1 MKFSHQQF
9 QIHRQESYSNSGDVS
24 FPDLNINNISRNNT
38 QLPSSKVK
46 LNCFLTDSFN
56 EVNFEVDKKITL
68 GTLKKKIIEVA
79 NLNSKKKFNLL
90 YNDKDFTN
98 FNKLRLAD
106 IIDPETSRMSHTEP
120 SGFNTIKLKIV
131 PTDLDESILSTDS
144 KFKQMLEC
152 NLHPRENAHFFCL
165 SCNLSFC
172 ALCIDKHLTHD
183 FLDKYDFSKSKQ
195 EIVKSILRNMLA
207 MIKEKKKKESFNIIS
222 EKILNSENSD
232 FLENVNT
239 KEKNVVEII
248 KLIWANYE
256 QYSTDY
262 KNIINNLIEKKVN
275 DFNQN
280 LLKFKMI
287 CINNLSEAQKST
299 DESDIITLDN
309 DYFQAFHQT
318 LKELNIGRDALMN
331 YLEVRNNECDFIIN
345 EGIKF
350 DEEILSDLK
359 NILNKIQNK
368 NLYFKELYSKNEEN
382 NNLEN
387 EKNIEE
393 KEIQENNANNMNNIN
408 NIEEKNKDNNQN
420 IIDYEN
426 NNNNNNIEDN
436 IDDNINIDEIKKN
449 NGFFENKNDINNL
462 DNIENTNEIHFINN
476 RKGLAE
482 NNNII
487 LNDNNNNGIYNS
499 LEVSLLSNQDE
510 VNQHQYID
518 ATFDANAN
526 EHEILMNE
534 NQNKLN
540 NNNNDNNFVLD
551 EANALINKDTNN
563 NNLDMK
569 MVKSAS
575 SCGFNENIE
584 EYGEGGNSLIRK
596 INNLNRNEFNTVN
609 TKPDE
614 PKNNLNNLN
623 NNANIPGKLFL
634 SKNNSTDKIYINNP
648 RNKFQNKYIMKR
660 KILKE
665 IYVYNIKE
673 HRLESIKDFK
683 KDQNI
688 FKRFYQFSIYLNAKN
703 NLYITGGKTKEDQ
716 ISNSFYCY
724 NYELNTL
731 TVLPNMINSRCSH
744 SMIYINNHI
753 INDELFII
761 GGHGINTGE
770 RYSFKTQKWKLLPCL
785 HSKERQVP
793 TLICFGDY
801 LYTIFGFVN
810 GKKNS
815 YILGE
820 KINLN
825 ELDQWETINV
835 KCDDIEEEKLNKFN
849 VGLIK
854 LNNNTFL
861 LVGGEISTGGETDDV
876 YKLEFNKDDEIV
888 ISDTNLKLPCPASFI
903 DKNFIALEQNKFAQ
917 FDMKKSNFI
926 FYDAL
931 TNKFGMKPMMKKK

>member
-1 MKFSHQQF
+1 MQFSHHQF
-9 QIHRQESYSNSGDVS
+9 EIHRQPSYSNSDQAS

-68 GTLKKKIIEVA
+68 GTLKKKIVEVA
-79 NLNSKKKFNLL
+79 NLNSQKKFNIL

-106 IIDPETSRMSHTEP
+106 IIDPDSARMSHTEP
-120 SGFNTIKLKIV
+120 TGFNTIKLKIV

-152 NLHPRENAHFFCL
+152 NLHPRENAHFYCL
-165 SCNLSFC
+165 NCNLSFC

-195 EIVKSILRNMLA
+195 EIVKTILRNMLA
-207 MIKEKKKKESFNIIS
+207 MIKEKKKKESFNVIS
-222 EKILNSENSD
+222 EKILNNEKN
-232 FLENVNT
+232 LEFYDDLNL
-239 KEKNVVEII
+239 KEKNVIENI

-256 QYSTDY
+256 QFSNEY

-309 DYFQAFHQT
+309 DYFQSFHQT

-331 YLEVRNNECDFIIN
+331 YLEVRNSECDYIIN
-345 EGIKF
+345 EFIKF
-350 DEEILSDLK
+350 DEEIMTDLK
-359 NILNKIQNK
+359 NVLNKIQNK
-368 NLYFKELYSKNEEN
+368 NLFFKELFLKNEEN
-382 NNLEN
+382 SDN
-387 EKNIEE
+387 EINKQDKNVEEE
-393 KEIQENNANNMNNIN
+393 KDNIN
-408 NIEEKNKDNNQN
+408 NIEF
-420 IIDYEN
+420 N
-426 NNNNNNIEDN
+426 NNKNEENENDLNDLN
-436 IDDNINIDEIKKN
+436 DNINIEEIKKN

-462 DNIENTNEIHFINN
+462 NNIDNTNKINYIHNNDLINN
-476 RKGLAE
+476 TK
-482 NNNII
+482 NI
-487 LNDNNNNGIYNS
+487 LSDNDNNGIYNS

-510 VNQHQYID
+510 VNVHQYID

-526 EHEILMNE
+526 EHEILLNE
-534 NQNKLN
+534 SPEKLSNDSSNNNNYILDEPNTLINKDNNYQNNLN
-540 NNNNDNNFVLD
+540 NNNQ
-551 EANALINKDTNN
+551 
-563 NNLDMK
+563 DMK
-569 MVKSAS
+569 MVKSQS

-596 INNLNRNEFNTVN
+596 INNLNKKEFNTIQVKN
-609 TKPDE
+609 NE
-614 PKNNLNNLN
+614 PKNNNNINNINNINITGKIFLN
-623 NNANIPGKLFL
+623 
-634 SKNNSTDKIYINNP
+634 KNNSTDKIYLNP
-648 RNKFQNKYIMKR
+648 KIHNKYIMKR
-660 KILKE
+660 KLLKE
-665 IYVYNIKE
+665 IYIYNIKE
-673 HRLESIKDFK
+673 KRLESIKDFK
-683 KDQNI
+683 KDQNL
-688 FKRFYQFSIYLNAKN
+688 FKRFFQFSIYLNAKN
-703 NLYITGGKTKEDQ
+703 NLYISGGKTKEEQ

-724 NYELNTL
+724 NYEQNTL
-731 TVLPNMINSRCSH
+731 TVLPEMINPRCSH
-744 SMIYINNHI
+744 SMIYINNLI

-770 RYSFKTQKWKLLPCL
+770 RYSFRTQKWKLLPCL
-785 HSKERQVP
+785 HTKERQVP
-793 TLICFGDY
+793 TLICYGDY

-820 KINLN
+820 KINLSKL
-825 ELDQWETINV
+825 EKWEMINV
-835 KCDDIEEEKLNKFN
+835 KYNGIDEEKLNKFN
-849 VGLIK
+849 VGVIK
-854 LNNNTFL
+854 LSNDSFL
-861 LVGGEISTGGETDDV
+861 IVGGEINTGGETDDV
-876 YKLEFNKDDEIV
+876 FKLDFKGNDEIV
-888 ISDTNLKLPCPASFI
+888 ISETNLKLPCPASFI
-903 DKNFIALEQNKFAQ
+903 DKNFIPLDQKKFAQ

-926 FYDAL
+926 FYDML

>member
-1 MKFSHQQF
+1 MQFSHQQF
-9 QIHRQESYSNSGDVS
+9 QIHRQESYSNSGEAS
-24 FPDLNINNISRNNT
+24 FPDINLNNISRNIT

-79 NLNSKKKFNLL
+79 NLNSQKKFCLL

-106 IIDPETSRMSHTEP
+106 IITPDTTRMSHTEP

-152 NLHPRENAHFFCL
+152 NIHPRENAHFFCL
-165 SCNLSFC
+165 NCNLSFC
-172 ALCIDKHLTHD
+172 ALCIDKHVSHD

-195 EIVKSILRNMLA
+195 EIVKTILRNMLG
-207 MIKEKKKKESFNIIS
+207 MIKEKKKKESFNVIS
-222 EKILNSENSD
+222 EKILNSEKN
-232 FLENVNT
+232 LEFFDEFNL
-239 KEKNVVEII
+239 KEKNVIENI

-256 QYSTDY
+256 QYTNEY

-309 DYFQAFHQT
+309 DYFQSFHQT

-331 YLEVRNNECDFIIN
+331 YLEVRNSECDYILN
-345 EGIKF
+345 EYNKF
-350 DEEILSDLK
+350 NEEIMADMK

-368 NLYFKELYSKNEEN
+368 NLFFKELYLKNEEN
-382 NNLEN
+382 ANSEDAQK

-393 KEIQENNANNMNNIN
+393 KDNNEKNENNM
-408 NIEEKNKDNNQN
+408 D
-420 IIDYEN
+420 D
-426 NNNNNNIEDN
+426 
-436 IDDNINIDEIKKN
+436 IDDNINIDEIQKN
-449 NGFFENKNDINNL
+449 KGYFENKDDINNL
-462 DNIENTNEIHFINN
+462 NNIDKTNKINYINNQDIPKNNNEI
-476 RKGLAE
+476 L
-482 NNNII
+482 
-487 LNDNNNNGIYNS
+487 LDDNNNAIYNS

-510 VNQHQYID
+510 VNVQQYIN

-526 EHEILMNE
+526 EHEILVNE
-534 NQNKLN
+534 SPEKSNQEN
-540 NNNNDNNFVLD
+540 NNNKLLLD
-551 EANALINKDTNN
+551 EKNTLINKDNN
-563 NNLDMK
+563 NENNNINDTDIKL
-569 MVKSAS
+569 VKSAS

-596 INNLNRNEFNTVN
+596 MNKINKKEFNTIQVRN
-609 TKPDE
+609 E
-614 PKNNLNNLN
+614 PKDNIN
-623 NNANIPGKLFL
+623 NNNNNINITGKIFL
-634 SKNNSTDKIYINNP
+634 NKNNSTDKIYLNS
-648 RNKFQNKYIMKR
+648 KTHNKYIMKR
-660 KILKE
+660 KLLKE
-665 IYVYNIKE
+665 IYIYNIKE
-673 HRLESIKDFK
+673 RRLESIKDFR
-683 KDQNI
+683 KDSNL
-688 FKRFYQFSIYLNAKN
+688 FKRFFQFSIYLNAKN
-703 NLYITGGKTKEDQ
+703 NLYISGGKTKDEQ

-724 NYELNTL
+724 NYEQNML
-731 TVLPNMINSRCSH
+731 TVLPEMLNARCSH

-770 RYSFKTQKWKLLPCL
+770 RYSFRTQKWKLLPSL
-785 HSKERQVP
+785 HTKERQVP
-793 TLICFGDY
+793 TLLCVDDY

-810 GKKNS
+810 GKKNF
-815 YILGE
+815 YVLGE

-825 ELDQWETINV
+825 NLEKWEMINV
-835 KCDDIEEEKLNKFN
+835 KCNGIDEARLNKFN

-854 LNNNTFL
+854 LSNNSFL
-861 LVGGEISTGGETDDV
+861 LVGGEINTGGETDDV
-876 YKLEFNKDDEIV
+876 FKLDFKGEDEIV

-903 DKNFIALEQNKFAQ
+903 DKNFIALDQMKFAQ

-926 FYDAL
+926 FYDTL

>member
-1 MKFSHQQF
+1 MQFSHQQF
-9 QIHRQESYSNSGDVS
+9 QIHRQESYSNSGEAS
-24 FPDLNINNISRNNT
+24 FPDINLNNISRNIT

-79 NLNSKKKFNLL
+79 NLNSQKKFCLL

-106 IIDPETSRMSHTEP
+106 IITPDTARMSHTEP

-152 NLHPRENAHFFCL
+152 NIHPRENAHFFCL
-165 SCNLSFC
+165 NCNLSFC
-172 ALCIDKHLTHD
+172 ALCIDKHVSHD

-195 EIVKSILRNMLA
+195 EIVKTILRNMLG
-207 MIKEKKKKESFNIIS
+207 MIKEKKKKESFNVIS
-222 EKILNSENSD
+222 EKILNSEKN
-232 FLENVNT
+232 LEFFDEFNL
-239 KEKNVVEII
+239 KEKNVIENI

-256 QYSTDY
+256 QYTNEY
-262 KNIINNLIEKKVN
+262 KNIINNLIEKKVS

-309 DYFQAFHQT
+309 DYFQSFHQT

-331 YLEVRNNECDFIIN
+331 YLEVRNSECDYILN
-345 EGIKF
+345 EYNKF
-350 DEEILSDLK
+350 NEEIMADMK

-368 NLYFKELYSKNEEN
+368 NLFFKELYLKNEEN
-382 NNLEN
+382 ANSEDAQK

-393 KEIQENNANNMNNIN
+393 KDNNEKNENNM
-408 NIEEKNKDNNQN
+408 D
-420 IIDYEN
+420 D
-426 NNNNNNIEDN
+426 
-436 IDDNINIDEIKKN
+436 IDDNINIDEIQKN
-449 NGFFENKNDINNL
+449 KGYFENKDDINNL
-462 DNIENTNEIHFINN
+462 NNIDKTNKINYINNQDIPKNNNEI
-476 RKGLAE
+476 L
-482 NNNII
+482 
-487 LNDNNNNGIYNS
+487 LDDNNNAIYNS

-510 VNQHQYID
+510 VNVQQYIN

-526 EHEILMNE
+526 EHEILVNE
-534 NQNKLN
+534 SPEKSNQEN
-540 NNNNDNNFVLD
+540 NNNKLLLD
-551 EANALINKDTNN
+551 EKNTLINKDNN
-563 NNLDMK
+563 NENNNINDTDIKL
-569 MVKSAS
+569 VKSAS

-596 INNLNRNEFNTVN
+596 MNKINKKEFNTIQVRN
-609 TKPDE
+609 E
-614 PKNNLNNLN
+614 PKDNIN
-623 NNANIPGKLFL
+623 NNNNINITGKIFL
-634 SKNNSTDKIYINNP
+634 NKNNSTDKIYLNS
-648 RNKFQNKYIMKR
+648 KTHNKYIMKR
-660 KILKE
+660 KLLKE
-665 IYVYNIKE
+665 IYIYNIKE
-673 HRLESIKDFK
+673 RRLESIKDFR
-683 KDQNI
+683 KDSNL
-688 FKRFYQFSIYLNAKN
+688 FKRFFQFSIYLNAKN
-703 NLYITGGKTKEDQ
+703 NLYISGGKTKDEQ

-724 NYELNTL
+724 NYDQNML
-731 TVLPNMINSRCSH
+731 TVLPEMLNARCSH

-770 RYSFKTQKWKLLPCL
+770 RYSFRTQKWKLLPSL
-785 HSKERQVP
+785 HTKERQVP
-793 TLICFGDY
+793 TLLCVDDY

-825 ELDQWETINV
+825 KLEKWEMINV
-835 KCDDIEEEKLNKFN
+835 KCNGIDEARLNKFN

-854 LNNNTFL
+854 LSNNSFL
-861 LVGGEISTGGETDDV
+861 LVGGEINTGGETDDV
-876 YKLEFNKDDEIV
+876 FKLDFKGEDEIV

-903 DKNFIALEQNKFAQ
+903 DKNFIALDQMKFAQ

-926 FYDAL
+926 FYDTL

>member
-1 MKFSHQQF
+1 MQFSHHQF
-9 QIHRQESYSNSGDVS
+9 EIHRQPSYSNSDQAS

-68 GTLKKKIIEVA
+68 GTLKKKIVEVA
-79 NLNSKKKFNLL
+79 NLNSQKKFNIL

-106 IIDPETSRMSHTEP
+106 IIDPDSARMSHTEP
-120 SGFNTIKLKIV
+120 TGFNTIKLKIV

-152 NLHPRENAHFFCL
+152 NLHPRENAHFYCL
-165 SCNLSFC
+165 NCNLSFC

-195 EIVKSILRNMLA
+195 EIVKTILRNMLA
-207 MIKEKKKKESFNIIS
+207 MIKEKKKKESFNVIS
-222 EKILNSENSD
+222 EKILNNEKN
-232 FLENVNT
+232 LEFFDDLNL
-239 KEKNVVEII
+239 KEKNVIENI

-256 QYSTDY
+256 QFSNEY

-309 DYFQAFHQT
+309 DYFQSFHQT

-331 YLEVRNNECDFIIN
+331 YLEVRNSECDYIIN
-345 EGIKF
+345 EFIKF
-350 DEEILSDLK
+350 DEEIMTDLK
-359 NILNKIQNK
+359 NVLNKIQNK
-368 NLYFKELYSKNEEN
+368 NLFFKELFLKNEEN
-382 NNLEN
+382 SDN
-387 EKNIEE
+387 EINKQDKNVEEE
-393 KEIQENNANNMNNIN
+393 KDNIN
-408 NIEEKNKDNNQN
+408 NIEF
-420 IIDYEN
+420 N
-426 NNNNNNIEDN
+426 NNKNEENENDLNDLN
-436 IDDNINIDEIKKN
+436 DNINIEEIKKN

-462 DNIENTNEIHFINN
+462 NNINNTNKINYIHNNDLINN
-476 RKGLAE
+476 TK
-482 NNNII
+482 NI
-487 LNDNNNNGIYNS
+487 LSDNDNNGIYNS

-510 VNQHQYID
+510 VNVHQYID

-526 EHEILMNE
+526 EHEILLNE
-534 NQNKLN
+534 SPEKLNNDSSNNNYILDEPNTLINKDNNYQNNLN
-540 NNNNDNNFVLD
+540 NNNP
-551 EANALINKDTNN
+551 
-563 NNLDMK
+563 DMK
-569 MVKSAS
+569 MVKSQS

-596 INNLNRNEFNTVN
+596 INNLNKKEFNTIQVKN
-609 TKPDE
+609 NE
-614 PKNNLNNLN
+614 PKNNNNINNINNINITGKIFLN
-623 NNANIPGKLFL
+623 
-634 SKNNSTDKIYINNP
+634 KNNSTDKIYLNP
-648 RNKFQNKYIMKR
+648 KIHNKYIMKR
-660 KILKE
+660 KLLKE
-665 IYVYNIKE
+665 IYIYNIKE
-673 HRLESIKDFK
+673 KRLESIKDFK
-683 KDQNI
+683 KDQNL
-688 FKRFYQFSIYLNAKN
+688 FKRFFQFSIYLNAKN
-703 NLYITGGKTKEDQ
+703 NLYISGGKTKEEQ

-724 NYELNTL
+724 NYEQNTL
-731 TVLPNMINSRCSH
+731 TVLPEMINPRCSH

-770 RYSFKTQKWKLLPCL
+770 RYSFRTQKWKLLPCL
-785 HSKERQVP
+785 HTKERQVP
-793 TLICFGDY
+793 TLICYGDY

-825 ELDQWETINV
+825 KLEKWEMINV
-835 KCDDIEEEKLNKFN
+835 KYNGIDEEKLNKFN
-849 VGLIK
+849 VGVIK
-854 LNNNTFL
+854 LSNDSFL
-861 LVGGEISTGGETDDV
+861 IVGGEINTGGETDDV
-876 YKLEFNKDDEIV
+876 FKLDFKGNDEIV
-888 ISDTNLKLPCPASFI
+888 ISETNLKLPCPASFI
-903 DKNFIALEQNKFAQ
+903 DKNFIPLDQKKFAQ

-926 FYDAL
+926 FYDML

>member
-1 MKFSHQQF
+1 MQFSHQQF
-9 QIHRQESYSNSGDVS
+9 QIHRQESYSNSGEAS
-24 FPDLNINNISRNNT
+24 FPDINLNNISRNIT

-56 EVNFEVDKKITL
+56 EVNFEVDKKIKL

-79 NLNSKKKFNLL
+79 NLNSQKKFCLL

-106 IIDPETSRMSHTEP
+106 IITPDTTRMSHTEP

-165 SCNLSFC
+165 NCNLSFC
-172 ALCIDKHLTHD
+172 ALCIDKHVSHD

-195 EIVKSILRNMLA
+195 EIVKTILRNMLG
-207 MIKEKKKKESFNIIS
+207 MIKEKKKKESFNVIS
-222 EKILNSENSD
+222 EKILNSEKNLKFFD
-232 FLENVNT
+232 EFNL
-239 KEKNVVEII
+239 KEKNVIENI

-256 QYSTDY
+256 QYTNEY

-309 DYFQAFHQT
+309 DYFQSFHQT

-331 YLEVRNNECDFIIN
+331 YLEVRNSECDYILN
-345 EGIKF
+345 EYNKF
-350 DEEILSDLK
+350 NEEIMADMK

-368 NLYFKELYSKNEEN
+368 NLFFKELYLKNEEN
-382 NNLEN
+382 ANSEDAQK

-393 KEIQENNANNMNNIN
+393 KDNNEKNENNM
-408 NIEEKNKDNNQN
+408 D
-420 IIDYEN
+420 D
-426 NNNNNNIEDN
+426 
-436 IDDNINIDEIKKN
+436 IDDNINIDEIQKN
-449 NGFFENKNDINNL
+449 KGYFENKNDINNL
-462 DNIENTNEIHFINN
+462 NNIDKTNKINYINNQDIPKNNNEI
-476 RKGLAE
+476 L
-482 NNNII
+482 
-487 LNDNNNNGIYNS
+487 LDDNNNAIYNS

-510 VNQHQYID
+510 VNVQQYIN

-526 EHEILMNE
+526 EHEILVNE
-534 NQNKLN
+534 SPEKSNQEN
-540 NNNNDNNFVLD
+540 NNNKLLLD
-551 EANALINKDTNN
+551 EKNTLINKDNN
-563 NNLDMK
+563 NENNNINDMDIK
-569 MVKSAS
+569 LVKSAS

-596 INNLNRNEFNTVN
+596 MNKINNKEFNTIQVRN
-609 TKPDE
+609 E
-614 PKNNLNNLN
+614 PKDNIN
-623 NNANIPGKLFL
+623 NNNNNINITGKIFL
-634 SKNNSTDKIYINNP
+634 NKNNSTDKIYLNS
-648 RNKFQNKYIMKR
+648 KTHNKYIMKR
-660 KILKE
+660 KLLKE
-665 IYVYNIKE
+665 IYIYNIKE
-673 HRLESIKDFK
+673 RRLESIKDFR
-683 KDQNI
+683 KDSNL
-688 FKRFYQFSIYLNAKN
+688 FKRFFQFSIYLNAKN
-703 NLYITGGKTKEDQ
+703 NLYISGGKTKDEQ

-724 NYELNTL
+724 NYEQNML
-731 TVLPNMINSRCSH
+731 TVLPEMLNARCSH

-770 RYSFKTQKWKLLPCL
+770 RYSFRTQKWKLLPSL
-785 HSKERQVP
+785 HTKERQVP
-793 TLICFGDY
+793 TLLCVNDY

-815 YILGE
+815 YVLGE

-825 ELDQWETINV
+825 NLEKWEMINV
-835 KCDDIEEEKLNKFN
+835 KCNGIDEARLNKFN

-854 LNNNTFL
+854 LSNNSFL
-861 LVGGEISTGGETDDV
+861 LVGGEINTGGETDDV
-876 YKLEFNKDDEIV
+876 FKLDFKGEDEIV

-903 DKNFIALEQNKFAQ
+903 DKNFIALDQMKFAQ

-926 FYDAL
+926 FYDTL

>member
-1 MKFSHQQF
+1 MQFSHQQF
-9 QIHRQESYSNSGDVS
+9 QIHRQESYSNSGEAS
-24 FPDLNINNISRNNT
+24 FPDINLNNISRNIT

-79 NLNSKKKFNLL
+79 NLNSQKKFCLL

-106 IIDPETSRMSHTEP
+106 IITPDTTRMSHTEP

-152 NLHPRENAHFFCL
+152 NIHPRENAHFFCL
-165 SCNLSFC
+165 NCNLSFC
-172 ALCIDKHLTHD
+172 ALCIDKHVSHD

-195 EIVKSILRNMLA
+195 EIVKTILRNMLG
-207 MIKEKKKKESFNIIS
+207 MIKEKKKKESFNVIS
-222 EKILNSENSD
+222 EKILNSEKN
-232 FLENVNT
+232 LEFFDEFNL
-239 KEKNVVEII
+239 KEKNVIENI

-256 QYSTDY
+256 QYTNEY

-309 DYFQAFHQT
+309 DYFQSFHQT

-331 YLEVRNNECDFIIN
+331 YLEVRNSECDYILN
-345 EGIKF
+345 EYNKF
-350 DEEILSDLK
+350 NEEIMADMK

-368 NLYFKELYSKNEEN
+368 NLFFKELYLKNEEN
-382 NNLEN
+382 ANSEDAQKEKNLEEKDNN
-387 EKNIEE
+387 EKN
-393 KEIQENNANNMNNIN
+393 ENNM
-408 NIEEKNKDNNQN
+408 D
-420 IIDYEN
+420 D
-426 NNNNNNIEDN
+426 
-436 IDDNINIDEIKKN
+436 IDDNINIDEIQKN
-449 NGFFENKNDINNL
+449 KGYFENKNDINNL
-462 DNIENTNEIHFINN
+462 NNIDKTNKINYINNQDIPKNNNEI
-476 RKGLAE
+476 L
-482 NNNII
+482 
-487 LNDNNNNGIYNS
+487 LDDNNNAIYNS

-510 VNQHQYID
+510 VNVQQYIN

-526 EHEILMNE
+526 EHEILVNE
-534 NQNKLN
+534 SPEKSNQEN
-540 NNNNDNNFVLD
+540 NNNKLLLD
-551 EANALINKDTNN
+551 EKNTLINKDNN
-563 NNLDMK
+563 NENNNINDTDIKL
-569 MVKSAS
+569 VKSAS

-596 INNLNRNEFNTVN
+596 MNKINNKEFNTIQVRN
-609 TKPDE
+609 E
-614 PKNNLNNLN
+614 PKDNIN
-623 NNANIPGKLFL
+623 NNNNNNINITGKIFL
-634 SKNNSTDKIYINNP
+634 NKNNSTDKIYLNS
-648 RNKFQNKYIMKR
+648 KTHNKYIMKR
-660 KILKE
+660 KLLKE
-665 IYVYNIKE
+665 IYIYNIKE
-673 HRLESIKDFK
+673 RRLESIKDFR
-683 KDQNI
+683 KDSNL
-688 FKRFYQFSIYLNAKN
+688 FKRFFQFSIYLNAKN
-703 NLYITGGKTKEDQ
+703 NLYISGGKTKDEQ

-724 NYELNTL
+724 NYEQNML
-731 TVLPNMINSRCSH
+731 TVLPEMLNARCSH

-770 RYSFKTQKWKLLPCL
+770 RYSFRTQKWKLLPSL
-785 HSKERQVP
+785 HTKERQVP
-793 TLICFGDY
+793 TLLCVDDY

-825 ELDQWETINV
+825 KLEKWEMINV
-835 KCDDIEEEKLNKFN
+835 KCNGIDEARLNKFN

-854 LNNNTFL
+854 LSNNSFL
-861 LVGGEISTGGETDDV
+861 LVGGEINTGGETDDV
-876 YKLEFNKDDEIV
+876 FKLDFKGEDEIV

-903 DKNFIALEQNKFAQ
+903 DKNFIALDQMKFAQ

-926 FYDAL
+926 FYDTL

>member
-1 MKFSHQQF
+1 MQFSHQQF
-9 QIHRQESYSNSGDVS
+9 QIHRQESYSNSGEAS
-24 FPDLNINNISRNNT
+24 FPDINLNNISRNIT

-79 NLNSKKKFNLL
+79 NLNSQKKFCLL

-106 IIDPETSRMSHTEP
+106 IITPDTTRMSHTEP

-165 SCNLSFC
+165 NCNLSFC
-172 ALCIDKHLTHD
+172 ALCIDKHVSHD

-195 EIVKSILRNMLA
+195 EIVKTILRNMLG
-207 MIKEKKKKESFNIIS
+207 MIKEKKKKESFNVIS
-222 EKILNSENSD
+222 EKILNSEKN
-232 FLENVNT
+232 LEFFDEFNL
-239 KEKNVVEII
+239 KEKNIIENI

-256 QYSTDY
+256 QYTNEY

-309 DYFQAFHQT
+309 DYFQSFHQT

-331 YLEVRNNECDFIIN
+331 YLEVRNSECDYILN
-345 EGIKF
+345 EYNKF
-350 DEEILSDLK
+350 NEEIMADMK

-368 NLYFKELYSKNEEN
+368 NLFFKELYLKNEEN
-382 NNLEN
+382 TNSEDAQKEKNLEEKDNN
-387 EKNIEE
+387 EKN
-393 KEIQENNANNMNNIN
+393 ENNM
-408 NIEEKNKDNNQN
+408 D
-420 IIDYEN
+420 D
-426 NNNNNNIEDN
+426 
-436 IDDNINIDEIKKN
+436 IDDNINIDEIQKN
-449 NGFFENKNDINNL
+449 KGYFENKNDINNL
-462 DNIENTNEIHFINN
+462 NNIDKTNKINYINNQDIPKNNNEI
-476 RKGLAE
+476 L
-482 NNNII
+482 
-487 LNDNNNNGIYNS
+487 LDDNNNAIYNS

-510 VNQHQYID
+510 VNVQQYIN

-526 EHEILMNE
+526 EHEILVNE
-534 NQNKLN
+534 SPEKSNQEN
-540 NNNNDNNFVLD
+540 NNNKLLLD
-551 EANALINKDTNN
+551 EKNTLINKDNN
-563 NNLDMK
+563 NENNNINDTDIKL
-569 MVKSAS
+569 VKSAS

-596 INNLNRNEFNTVN
+596 MNKINNKEFNTIQVRN
-609 TKPDE
+609 E
-614 PKNNLNNLN
+614 PKDNIN
-623 NNANIPGKLFL
+623 NNNNNINITGKIFL
-634 SKNNSTDKIYINNP
+634 NKNNSTDKIYLNS
-648 RNKFQNKYIMKR
+648 KTHNKYIMKR
-660 KILKE
+660 KLLKE
-665 IYVYNIKE
+665 IYIYNIKE
-673 HRLESIKDFK
+673 RRLESIKDFR
-683 KDQNI
+683 KDSNL
-688 FKRFYQFSIYLNAKN
+688 FKRFFQFSIYLNAKN
-703 NLYITGGKTKEDQ
+703 NLYISGGKTKDEQ

-724 NYELNTL
+724 NYEQNML
-731 TVLPNMINSRCSH
+731 TVLPEMLNARCSH

-770 RYSFKTQKWKLLPCL
+770 RYSFRTQKWKLLPSL
-785 HSKERQVP
+785 HTKERQVP
-793 TLICFGDY
+793 TLLCVDDY

-825 ELDQWETINV
+825 KLEKWEMINV
-835 KCDDIEEEKLNKFN
+835 KCNGIDEARLNKFN

-854 LNNNTFL
+854 LSNNSFL
-861 LVGGEISTGGETDDV
+861 LVGGEINTGGETDDV
-876 YKLEFNKDDEIV
+876 FKLDFKGEDEIV

-903 DKNFIALEQNKFAQ
+903 DKNFIALDQMKFAQ

-926 FYDAL
+926 FYDTL

>member
-1 MKFSHQQF
+1 MQFSHQQF
-9 QIHRQESYSNSGDVS
+9 QIHRQESYSNSGEAS
-24 FPDLNINNISRNNT
+24 FPDINLNNISRNIT

-79 NLNSKKKFNLL
+79 NLNSQKKFCLL

-106 IIDPETSRMSHTEP
+106 IITPDTTRMSHTEP

-165 SCNLSFC
+165 NCNLSFC
-172 ALCIDKHLTHD
+172 ALCIDKHVSHD

-195 EIVKSILRNMLA
+195 EIVKTILRNMLG
-207 MIKEKKKKESFNIIS
+207 MIKEKKKKESFNVIS
-222 EKILNSENSD
+222 EKILNSEKN
-232 FLENVNT
+232 LEFFDEFNL
-239 KEKNVVEII
+239 KEKNIIENI

-256 QYSTDY
+256 QYTNEY

-309 DYFQAFHQT
+309 DYFQSFHQT

-331 YLEVRNNECDFIIN
+331 YLEVRNSECDYILN
-345 EGIKF
+345 EYNKF
-350 DEEILSDLK
+350 NEEIMADMK

-368 NLYFKELYSKNEEN
+368 NLFFKELYLKNEEN
-382 NNLEN
+382 ANSEDAQKEKNLEEKDNN
-387 EKNIEE
+387 EKN
-393 KEIQENNANNMNNIN
+393 ENNM
-408 NIEEKNKDNNQN
+408 D
-420 IIDYEN
+420 D
-426 NNNNNNIEDN
+426 
-436 IDDNINIDEIKKN
+436 IDDNINIDEIQKN
-449 NGFFENKNDINNL
+449 KGYFENKNDINNL
-462 DNIENTNEIHFINN
+462 NNIDKTNKINYINNQDIPKNNNEI
-476 RKGLAE
+476 L
-482 NNNII
+482 
-487 LNDNNNNGIYNS
+487 LDDNNNAIYNS

-510 VNQHQYID
+510 VNVQQYIN

-526 EHEILMNE
+526 EHEILVNE
-534 NQNKLN
+534 SPEKSNQEN
-540 NNNNDNNFVLD
+540 NNNKLLLD
-551 EANALINKDTNN
+551 EKNTLINKDNN
-563 NNLDMK
+563 NENNNINDTDIKL
-569 MVKSAS
+569 VKSAS

-596 INNLNRNEFNTVN
+596 MNKINNKEFNTIQVRN
-609 TKPDE
+609 E
-614 PKNNLNNLN
+614 PKDNIN
-623 NNANIPGKLFL
+623 NNNNINITGKIFL
-634 SKNNSTDKIYINNP
+634 NKNNSTDKIYLNS
-648 RNKFQNKYIMKR
+648 KTHNKYIMKR
-660 KILKE
+660 KLLKE
-665 IYVYNIKE
+665 IYIYNIIE
-673 HRLESIKDFK
+673 RRLESIKDFR
-683 KDQNI
+683 KDSNL
-688 FKRFYQFSIYLNAKN
+688 FKRFFQFSIYLNAKN
-703 NLYITGGKTKEDQ
+703 NLYISGGKTKDEQ

-724 NYELNTL
+724 NYEQNML
-731 TVLPNMINSRCSH
+731 TVLPEMLNARCSH

-770 RYSFKTQKWKLLPCL
+770 RYSFRTQKWKLLPSL
-785 HSKERQVP
+785 HTKERQVP
-793 TLICFGDY
+793 TLLCVDDY

-810 GKKNS
+810 GKKNF
-815 YILGE
+815 YVLGE

-825 ELDQWETINV
+825 NLEKWEMINI
-835 KCDDIEEEKLNKFN
+835 KCNGIDEARLNKFN

-854 LNNNTFL
+854 LSNNSFL
-861 LVGGEISTGGETDDV
+861 LVGGEINTGGETDDV
-876 YKLEFNKDDEIV
+876 FKLDFKGEDEIV

-903 DKNFIALEQNKFAQ
+903 DKNFIALDQMKFAQ

-926 FYDAL
+926 FYDTL

>member
-1 MKFSHQQF
+1 MQFSHQQF
-9 QIHRQESYSNSGDVS
+9 QIHRQESYSNSGEAS
-24 FPDLNINNISRNNT
+24 FPDINLNNISRNIT

-79 NLNSKKKFNLL
+79 NLNSQKKFCLL

-106 IIDPETSRMSHTEP
+106 IITPDTTRMSHTEP

-165 SCNLSFC
+165 NCNLSFC
-172 ALCIDKHLTHD
+172 ALCIDKHVSHD

-195 EIVKSILRNMLA
+195 EIVKTILRNMLG
-207 MIKEKKKKESFNIIS
+207 MIKEKKKKESFNVIS
-222 EKILNSENSD
+222 EKILNSEKN
-232 FLENVNT
+232 LEFFDEFNL
-239 KEKNVVEII
+239 KEKNIIENI

-256 QYSTDY
+256 QYTNEY

-309 DYFQAFHQT
+309 DYFQSFHQT

-331 YLEVRNNECDFIIN
+331 YLEVRNSECDYILN
-345 EGIKF
+345 EYNKF
-350 DEEILSDLK
+350 NEEIMADMK

-368 NLYFKELYSKNEEN
+368 NLFFKELYLKNEEN
-382 NNLEN
+382 TNSEDAQKEKNLEEKDNN
-387 EKNIEE
+387 EKN
-393 KEIQENNANNMNNIN
+393 ENNM
-408 NIEEKNKDNNQN
+408 D
-420 IIDYEN
+420 D
-426 NNNNNNIEDN
+426 
-436 IDDNINIDEIKKN
+436 IDDNINIDEIQKN
-449 NGFFENKNDINNL
+449 KGYFENKNDINNL
-462 DNIENTNEIHFINN
+462 NNIDKTNKINYINNQDIPKNNNEI
-476 RKGLAE
+476 L
-482 NNNII
+482 
-487 LNDNNNNGIYNS
+487 LDDNNNAIYNS

-510 VNQHQYID
+510 VNVQQYIN

-526 EHEILMNE
+526 EHEILVNE
-534 NQNKLN
+534 SPEKSNQEN
-540 NNNNDNNFVLD
+540 NNNKLLLD
-551 EANALINKDTNN
+551 EKNTLINKDNN
-563 NNLDMK
+563 NENNNINDTDIKL
-569 MVKSAS
+569 VKSAS

-596 INNLNRNEFNTVN
+596 MNKINKKEFNTIQVRN
-609 TKPDE
+609 E
-614 PKNNLNNLN
+614 PKDNIN
-623 NNANIPGKLFL
+623 NNNNNINITGKIFL
-634 SKNNSTDKIYINNP
+634 NKNNSTDKIYLNS
-648 RNKFQNKYIMKR
+648 KTHNKYIMKR
-660 KILKE
+660 KLLKE
-665 IYVYNIKE
+665 IYIYNIKE
-673 HRLESIKDFK
+673 RRLESIKDFR
-683 KDQNI
+683 KDSNL
-688 FKRFYQFSIYLNAKN
+688 FKRFFQFSIYLNAKN
-703 NLYITGGKTKEDQ
+703 NLYISGGKTKDEQ

-724 NYELNTL
+724 NYEQNML
-731 TVLPNMINSRCSH
+731 TVLPEMLNARCSH

-770 RYSFKTQKWKLLPCL
+770 RYSFRTRKWKLLPSL
-785 HSKERQVP
+785 HTKERQVP
-793 TLICFGDY
+793 TLLCVDDY

-825 ELDQWETINV
+825 KLEKWEMINV
-835 KCDDIEEEKLNKFN
+835 KCNGIDEARLNKFN

-854 LNNNTFL
+854 LSNNSFL
-861 LVGGEISTGGETDDV
+861 LVGGEINTGGETDDV
-876 YKLEFNKDDEIV
+876 FKLDFKGEDEIV

-903 DKNFIALEQNKFAQ
+903 DKNFIALDQMKFAQ

-926 FYDAL
+926 FYDTL

>member
-1 MKFSHQQF
+1 MQFSHQQF
-9 QIHRQESYSNSGDVS
+9 QIHRQESYSNSGEAS
-24 FPDLNINNISRNNT
+24 FPDINLNNISRNIT

-79 NLNSKKKFNLL
+79 NLNSQKKFCLL

-106 IIDPETSRMSHTEP
+106 IITPDTTRMSHTEP

-165 SCNLSFC
+165 NCNLSFC
-172 ALCIDKHLTHD
+172 ALCIDKHVSHD

-195 EIVKSILRNMLA
+195 EIVKTILRNMLG
-207 MIKEKKKKESFNIIS
+207 MIKEKKKKESFNVIS
-222 EKILNSENSD
+222 EKILNSEKN
-232 FLENVNT
+232 LEFFDEFNL
-239 KEKNVVEII
+239 KEKNVIENI

-256 QYSTDY
+256 QYTNEY

-309 DYFQAFHQT
+309 DYFQSFHQT

-331 YLEVRNNECDFIIN
+331 YLEVRNSECDYILN
-345 EGIKF
+345 EYNKF
-350 DEEILSDLK
+350 NEEIMADMK

-368 NLYFKELYSKNEEN
+368 NLFFKELYLKNEEN
-382 NNLEN
+382 ANSEDAQKEKNLEEKDNN
-387 EKNIEE
+387 EKN
-393 KEIQENNANNMNNIN
+393 ENNM
-408 NIEEKNKDNNQN
+408 D
-420 IIDYEN
+420 D
-426 NNNNNNIEDN
+426 
-436 IDDNINIDEIKKN
+436 IDDNINIDEIQKN
-449 NGFFENKNDINNL
+449 KGYFENKNDINNL
-462 DNIENTNEIHFINN
+462 NNIDKTNKINYINNQDIPKNNNEI
-476 RKGLAE
+476 L
-482 NNNII
+482 
-487 LNDNNNNGIYNS
+487 LDDNNNAIYNS

-510 VNQHQYID
+510 VNVQQYIN

-526 EHEILMNE
+526 EHEILVNE
-534 NQNKLN
+534 SPEKSNQEN
-540 NNNNDNNFVLD
+540 NNNKILLD
-551 EANALINKDTNN
+551 EKNTLINKDNN
-563 NNLDMK
+563 NENNNINDTDIKL
-569 MVKSAS
+569 VKSAS

-596 INNLNRNEFNTVN
+596 MNKINKKEFNTIQVRN
-609 TKPDE
+609 E
-614 PKNNLNNLN
+614 PKDNIN
-623 NNANIPGKLFL
+623 NNNNINITGKIFL
-634 SKNNSTDKIYINNP
+634 NKNNSTDKIYLNS
-648 RNKFQNKYIMKR
+648 KTHNKYIMKR
-660 KILKE
+660 KLLKE
-665 IYVYNIKE
+665 IYIYNIKE
-673 HRLESIKDFK
+673 RRLESIKDFR
-683 KDQNI
+683 KDSNL
-688 FKRFYQFSIYLNAKN
+688 FKRFFQFSIYLNAKN
-703 NLYITGGKTKEDQ
+703 NLYISGGKTKDEQ

-724 NYELNTL
+724 NYEQNML
-731 TVLPNMINSRCSH
+731 TVLPEMLNARCSH

-770 RYSFKTQKWKLLPCL
+770 RYSFRTQKWKLLPSL
-785 HSKERQVP
+785 HTKERQVP
-793 TLICFGDY
+793 TLLCVDDY

-825 ELDQWETINV
+825 KLEKWEMINV
-835 KCDDIEEEKLNKFN
+835 KCNGIDEARLNKFN

-854 LNNNTFL
+854 LSNNSFL
-861 LVGGEISTGGETDDV
+861 LVGGEINTGGETDDV
-876 YKLEFNKDDEIV
+876 FKLDFKGEDEIV

-903 DKNFIALEQNKFAQ
+903 DKNFIALDQMKFAQ

-926 FYDAL
+926 FYDTL

>member
-1 MKFSHQQF
+1 MQFSHHQF
-9 QIHRQESYSNSGDVS
+9 EIHRQPSYSNSDQAS

-68 GTLKKKIIEVA
+68 GTLKKKIVEVA
-79 NLNSKKKFNLL
+79 NLNSQKKFNIL

-106 IIDPETSRMSHTEP
+106 IIDPDSARMSHTEP
-120 SGFNTIKLKIV
+120 TGFNTIKLKIV

-152 NLHPRENAHFFCL
+152 NLHPRENAHFYCL
-165 SCNLSFC
+165 NCNLSFC

-195 EIVKSILRNMLA
+195 EIVKTILRNMLA
-207 MIKEKKKKESFNIIS
+207 MIKEKKKKESFNVIS
-222 EKILNSENSD
+222 EKILNNEKN
-232 FLENVNT
+232 LEFFDDLNL
-239 KEKNVVEII
+239 KEKSVIENI

-256 QYSTDY
+256 QFSNEY

-309 DYFQAFHQT
+309 DYFQSFHQT

-331 YLEVRNNECDFIIN
+331 YLEVRNSECDYIIN
-345 EGIKF
+345 EFIKF
-350 DEEILSDLK
+350 DEEIMTDLK
-359 NILNKIQNK
+359 NVLNKIQIK
-368 NLYFKELYSKNEEN
+368 NLFFKELFLKNEEN
-382 NNLEN
+382 SDN
-387 EKNIEE
+387 EINKQDKNVEEE
-393 KEIQENNANNMNNIN
+393 KDNIN
-408 NIEEKNKDNNQN
+408 NIEF
-420 IIDYEN
+420 N
-426 NNNNNNIEDN
+426 NNKNEENENDLNDLN
-436 IDDNINIDEIKKN
+436 DNINIEEIKKN

-462 DNIENTNEIHFINN
+462 NNIDNTNKINYIHNNDLINN
-476 RKGLAE
+476 TK
-482 NNNII
+482 NI
-487 LNDNNNNGIYNS
+487 LSDNDKNGIYNS

-510 VNQHQYID
+510 VNVHQYID

-526 EHEILMNE
+526 EHEILLNE
-534 NQNKLN
+534 SPEKLNNDSSNNNNYILDEPNTLINKDNNYQNHLN
-540 NNNNDNNFVLD
+540 NNNP
-551 EANALINKDTNN
+551 
-563 NNLDMK
+563 DMK
-569 MVKSAS
+569 MVKSQS

-596 INNLNRNEFNTVN
+596 INNLNKKEFNTIQVKN
-609 TKPDE
+609 NE
-614 PKNNLNNLN
+614 PKNNNNINNINNINITGKIFLN
-623 NNANIPGKLFL
+623 
-634 SKNNSTDKIYINNP
+634 KNNSTDKIYLNP
-648 RNKFQNKYIMKR
+648 KIHNKYIMKR
-660 KILKE
+660 KLLKE
-665 IYVYNIKE
+665 IYIYNIKE
-673 HRLESIKDFK
+673 KRLESIKDFK
-683 KDQNI
+683 KDQNL
-688 FKRFYQFSIYLNAKN
+688 FKRFFQFSIYLNAKN
-703 NLYITGGKTKEDQ
+703 NLYISGGKTKEEQ

-724 NYELNTL
+724 NYEQNTL
-731 TVLPNMINSRCSH
+731 TVLPEMINPRCSH

-770 RYSFKTQKWKLLPCL
+770 RYSFRTQKWKLLPCL
-785 HSKERQVP
+785 HTKERQVP
-793 TLICFGDY
+793 TLICYGDY

-825 ELDQWETINV
+825 KLEKWEMINV
-835 KCDDIEEEKLNKFN
+835 KYNGIDEEKLNKFN
-849 VGLIK
+849 VGVIK
-854 LNNNTFL
+854 LSNDSFL
-861 LVGGEISTGGETDDV
+861 IVGGEINTGGETDDV
-876 YKLEFNKDDEIV
+876 FKLDFKGNDEIV
-888 ISDTNLKLPCPASFI
+888 ISETNLKLPCPASFI
-903 DKNFIALEQNKFAQ
+903 DKNFIPLDQKKFAQ

-926 FYDAL
+926 FYDML
-931 TNKFGMKPMMKKK
+931 NNKFGMKPMMKKK

>member
-9 QIHRQESYSNSGDVS
+9 EIHRQPNYSNSDDVS
-24 FPDLNINNISRNNT
+24 FPDININNISRNNT

-79 NLNSKKKFNLL
+79 NLNSQKKFNLL

-106 IIDPETSRMSHTEP
+106 IIDPETTRMSHTEP

-165 SCNLSFC
+165 KCNLSFC

-195 EIVKSILRNMLA
+195 EIVKTILRNMLA
-207 MIKEKKKKESFNIIS
+207 MIKEKKKKESFNVIS
-222 EKILNSENSD
+222 EKILNSEKNLD
-232 FLENVNT
+232 IFDNIGL
-239 KEKNVVEII
+239 KEKSLVEII
-248 KLIWANYE
+248 KLIWANFE
-256 QYSTDY
+256 QFTNEY
-262 KNIINNLIEKKVN
+262 KNIINNLIEKKVK

-331 YLEVRNNECDFIIN
+331 YLEVRNNECDYIIN

-350 DEEILSDLK
+350 EEEIMTDLK
-359 NILNKIQNK
+359 NLLNKIQQK
-368 NLYFKELYSKNEEN
+368 NIFFKELYLKNEESN
-382 NNLEN
+382 NIEN
-387 EKNIEE
+387 EKNIEDKKEE
-393 KEIQENNANNMNNIN
+393 KVLKEEKDIEIN
-408 NIEEKNKDNNQN
+408 NNEND
-420 IIDYEN
+420 IDFN
-426 NNNNNNIEDN
+426 LN
-436 IDDNINIDEIKKN
+436 DNINIDEIKNN

-462 DNIENTNEIHFINN
+462 DNIDNTNKINLINN
-476 RKGLAE
+476 KNIPE
-482 NNNII
+482 NNII

-518 ATFDANAN
+518 ATFDANVN
-526 EHEILMNE
+526 EHEIFVDE
-534 NQNKLN
+534 NLDKPNNDEVPN
-540 NNNNDNNFVLD
+540 NNLILD
-551 EANALINKDTNN
+551 EHNTLINKDKSNN
-563 NNLDMK
+563 KNIDIK
-569 MVKSAS
+569 MIKSAS
-575 SCGFNENIE
+575 SSGFNENME

-596 INNLNRNEFNTVN
+596 LNILNKKEFNTVDMRPN
-609 TKPDE
+609 QPKDNSNNL
-614 PKNNLNNLN
+614 KNNINIIGKTYLN
-623 NNANIPGKLFL
+623 
-634 SKNNSTDKIYINNP
+634 KNNSTDKIYINNSKTKLL
-648 RNKFQNKYIMKR
+648 NNNKYIMKR
-660 KILKE
+660 KLLKE
-665 IYVYNIKE
+665 IYIYNIKE

-688 FKRFYQFSIYLNAKN
+688 FKRFFQFSIYLNAKN
-703 NLYITGGKTKEDQ
+703 NLYITGGKTKEEQ
-716 ISNSFYCY
+716 ISNCFYCY
-724 NYELNTL
+724 NYEQNALN
-731 TVLPNMINSRCSH
+731 VLPNMINARCSH

-761 GGHGINTGE
+761 GGHGINSGE
-770 RYSFKTQKWKLLPCL
+770 RYSFKTQKWQLLPSL
-785 HSKERQVP
+785 HTKERQVP
-793 TLICFGDY
+793 TLICVNDY

-815 YILGE
+815 YVLGE
-820 KINLN
+820 RINLN
-825 ELDQWETINV
+825 ELEKWELINV
-835 KCDDIEEEKLNKFN
+835 KFDGVDEEKLNKFN

-854 LNNNTFL
+854 LNNTSFL
-861 LVGGEISTGGETDDV
+861 LVGGEINTGGETDDV
-876 YKLEFNKDDEIV
+876 FKLEFKSKDEII
-888 ISDTNLKLPCPASFI
+888 ISETNLKLPCPASFI
-903 DKNFIALEQNKFAQ
+903 DKNFIIIDQNKFAQ

-926 FYDAL
+926 FYDASN
-931 TNKFGMKPMMKKK
+931 NKFGMKPMMKKK

>member
-1 MKFSHQQF
+1 MQFSHQQF
-9 QIHRQESYSNSGDVS
+9 QIHRQESYSNSGEAS
-24 FPDLNINNISRNNT
+24 FPDINLNNISRNIT

-79 NLNSKKKFNLL
+79 NLNSQKKFCLL

-106 IIDPETSRMSHTEP
+106 IITPDTTRMSHTEP

-165 SCNLSFC
+165 NCNLSFC
-172 ALCIDKHLTHD
+172 ALCIDKHVSHD

-195 EIVKSILRNMLA
+195 EIVKTILRNMLG
-207 MIKEKKKKESFNIIS
+207 MIKEKKKKESFNVIS
-222 EKILNSENSD
+222 EKILNSEKNLE
-232 FLENVNT
+232 FLDEFNL
-239 KEKNVVEII
+239 KEKNVIENI

-256 QYSTDY
+256 QYTNEY

-309 DYFQAFHQT
+309 DYFQSFHQT

-331 YLEVRNNECDFIIN
+331 YLEVRNSECDYILN
-345 EGIKF
+345 EYNKF
-350 DEEILSDLK
+350 NEEIMADMK

-368 NLYFKELYSKNEEN
+368 NLFFKELYLKNEEN
-382 NNLEN
+382 ANSEDAQKEKNLEEKDNN
-387 EKNIEE
+387 EKN
-393 KEIQENNANNMNNIN
+393 ENNM
-408 NIEEKNKDNNQN
+408 D
-420 IIDYEN
+420 D
-426 NNNNNNIEDN
+426 
-436 IDDNINIDEIKKN
+436 IDDNINIDEIQKN
-449 NGFFENKNDINNL
+449 KGYFENKNDINNL
-462 DNIENTNEIHFINN
+462 NNIDKTNKINYINNQDIPKNNNEI
-476 RKGLAE
+476 L
-482 NNNII
+482 
-487 LNDNNNNGIYNS
+487 LDDNNNAIYNS

-510 VNQHQYID
+510 VNVQQYIN

-526 EHEILMNE
+526 EHEILVNE
-534 NQNKLN
+534 SPEKSNQEN
-540 NNNNDNNFVLD
+540 NNNKILLD
-551 EANALINKDTNN
+551 EKNTLINKDNN
-563 NNLDMK
+563 NENNNINDTDIKL
-569 MVKSAS
+569 VKSAS

-596 INNLNRNEFNTVN
+596 MNKINKKEFNTIQVRN
-609 TKPDE
+609 E
-614 PKNNLNNLN
+614 PKDNIN
-623 NNANIPGKLFL
+623 NNNNNINITGKIFL
-634 SKNNSTDKIYINNP
+634 NKNNSTDKIYLNS
-648 RNKFQNKYIMKR
+648 KTHNKYIMKR
-660 KILKE
+660 KLLKE
-665 IYVYNIKE
+665 IYIYNIKE
-673 HRLESIKDFK
+673 RRLESIKDFR
-683 KDQNI
+683 KDSNL
-688 FKRFYQFSIYLNAKN
+688 FKRFFQFSIYLNAKN
-703 NLYITGGKTKEDQ
+703 NLYISGGKTKDEQ

-724 NYELNTL
+724 NYEQNML
-731 TVLPNMINSRCSH
+731 TVLPEMLNARCSH

-770 RYSFKTQKWKLLPCL
+770 RYSFRTQKWKLLPSL
-785 HSKERQVP
+785 HTKERQVP
-793 TLICFGDY
+793 TLLCVDDY

-825 ELDQWETINV
+825 KLEKWEMINV
-835 KCDDIEEEKLNKFN
+835 KCNGIDEARLNKFN

-854 LNNNTFL
+854 LSNNSFL
-861 LVGGEISTGGETDDV
+861 LVGGEINTGGETDDV
-876 YKLEFNKDDEIV
+876 FKLDFKGEDEIV

-903 DKNFIALEQNKFAQ
+903 DKNFIALDQMKFAQ

-926 FYDAL
+926 FYDTL

>member
-1 MKFSHQQF
+1 MQFSHQQF
-9 QIHRQESYSNSGDVS
+9 QIHRQESYSNSGEAS
-24 FPDLNINNISRNNT
+24 FPDINLNNISRNIT

-79 NLNSKKKFNLL
+79 NLNSQKKFCLL

-106 IIDPETSRMSHTEP
+106 IITPDTTRMSHTEP

-165 SCNLSFC
+165 NCNLSFC
-172 ALCIDKHLTHD
+172 ALCIDKHVSHD

-195 EIVKSILRNMLA
+195 EIVKTILKNILGK
-207 MIKEKKKKESFNIIS
+207 IKEKKKKESFNVIS
-222 EKILNSENSD
+222 EKILNSEKN
-232 FLENVNT
+232 LEFFDEFNL
-239 KEKNVVEII
+239 KEKNVIENI

-256 QYSTDY
+256 QYTNEY

-309 DYFQAFHQT
+309 DYFQSFHQT

-331 YLEVRNNECDFIIN
+331 YLEVRNSECDYILN
-345 EGIKF
+345 EYNKF
-350 DEEILSDLK
+350 NEEIMADMK

-368 NLYFKELYSKNEEN
+368 NLFFKELYLKNEEN
-382 NNLEN
+382 ANSEDAQKEKNLEEKDNN
-387 EKNIEE
+387 EKN
-393 KEIQENNANNMNNIN
+393 ENNM
-408 NIEEKNKDNNQN
+408 D
-420 IIDYEN
+420 D
-426 NNNNNNIEDN
+426 
-436 IDDNINIDEIKKN
+436 IDDNINIDEIQKN
-449 NGFFENKNDINNL
+449 KGYFENKNDINNL
-462 DNIENTNEIHFINN
+462 NNIDKTNKINYINNQDIPKNNNEI
-476 RKGLAE
+476 L
-482 NNNII
+482 
-487 LNDNNNNGIYNS
+487 LDDNNNAIYNS

-510 VNQHQYID
+510 VNVQQYIN

-526 EHEILMNE
+526 EHEILVNE
-534 NQNKLN
+534 SPEKSNQEN
-540 NNNNDNNFVLD
+540 NNNKLLLD
-551 EANALINKDTNN
+551 EKNTLINKDNN
-563 NNLDMK
+563 NENNNINDTDIKL
-569 MVKSAS
+569 VKSAS

-596 INNLNRNEFNTVN
+596 MNKINKKEFNTIQVRN
-609 TKPDE
+609 E
-614 PKNNLNNLN
+614 PKDNIN
-623 NNANIPGKLFL
+623 NNNNINITGKIFL
-634 SKNNSTDKIYINNP
+634 NKNNSTDKIYLNS
-648 RNKFQNKYIMKR
+648 KTHNKYIMKR
-660 KILKE
+660 KLLKE
-665 IYVYNIKE
+665 IYIYNIKE
-673 HRLESIKDFK
+673 RRLESIKDFR
-683 KDQNI
+683 KDSNL
-688 FKRFYQFSIYLNAKN
+688 FKRFFQFSIYLNAKN
-703 NLYITGGKTKEDQ
+703 NLYISGGKTKDEQ

-724 NYELNTL
+724 NYEQNML
-731 TVLPNMINSRCSH
+731 TVLPEMLNARCSH

-770 RYSFKTQKWKLLPCL
+770 RYSFRTQKWKLLPSL
-785 HSKERQVP
+785 HTKERQVP
-793 TLICFGDY
+793 TLLCVDDY

-815 YILGE
+815 YVLGE

-825 ELDQWETINV
+825 NLEKWEMINV
-835 KCDDIEEEKLNKFN
+835 KCNGIDEARLNKFN

-854 LNNNTFL
+854 LSNNSFL
-861 LVGGEISTGGETDDV
+861 LVGGEINTGGETDDV
-876 YKLEFNKDDEIV
+876 FKLDFKGEDEIV

-903 DKNFIALEQNKFAQ
+903 DKNFIALDQMKFAQ

-926 FYDAL
+926 FYDTL

>member
-9 QIHRQESYSNSGDVS
+9 EIHRQESYSNSGDVS
-24 FPDLNINNISRNNT
+24 FPDLNINNVSRNNT

-106 IIDPETSRMSHTEP
+106 IIDPETTRMSHTEP

-183 FLDKYDFSKSKQ
+183 FLDKYDFTKSKQ

-207 MIKEKKKKESFNIIS
+207 MIKEKRKKESFNVIS
-222 EKILNSENSD
+222 EKILNSENYD
-232 FLENVNT
+232 FFEKYNT
-239 KEKNVVEII
+239 KEKNVVEMI
-248 KLIWANYE
+248 KSIWANYE

-309 DYFQAFHQT
+309 DYFQTFHQT

-331 YLEVRNNECDFIIN
+331 YLEVRNNECDYIIN

-350 DEEILSDLK
+350 DEEILNDFK

-368 NLYFKELYSKNEEN
+368 NLFFKELYSKNEEN
-382 NNLEN
+382 NNVEN

-393 KEIQENNANNMNNIN
+393 KEIKEENNANNFNNIIEQNKYNNDNEQKINNNDNDIN
-408 NIEEKNKDNNQN
+408 NID
-420 IIDYEN
+420 
-426 NNNNNNIEDN
+426 DN

-476 RKGLAE
+476 NKGISE

-487 LNDNNNNGIYNS
+487 QNDNNNNGIYNS

-526 EHEILMNE
+526 EHEIFVDENQAKFNNE
-534 NQNKLN
+534 N
-540 NNNNDNNFVLD
+540 DNLISD
-551 EANALINKDTNN
+551 EANALINKDNNN

-584 EYGEGGNSLIRK
+584 EYGESGNSLIRK
-596 INNLNRNEFNTVN
+596 INNLNKNEFNNVN
-609 TKPDE
+609 ANPGET
-614 PKNNLNNLN
+614 KNNLNNLN
-623 NNANIPGKLFL
+623 NNVNITGKIFL
-634 SKNNSTDKIYINNP
+634 NKNNSTDKIYINNS

-703 NLYITGGKTKEDQ
+703 NLYITGGKTKEEQ

-724 NYELNTL
+724 NYELNSL

-793 TLICFGDY
+793 TLICYGDY

-825 ELDQWETINV
+825 ELDKWEIINM
-835 KCDDIEEEKLNKFN
+835 KSDGIDEEKLNKFN

-854 LNNNTFL
+854 LNNNSFL

-876 YKLEFNKDDEIV
+876 YKLDFNKDDEIV

-903 DKNFIALEQNKFAQ
+903 DKNFIALDQNKFAQ

-926 FYDAL
+926 FYDAF
-931 TNKFGMKPMMKKK
+931 TNRFGMKPMMKKK

>member
-1 MKFSHQQF
+1 MQFSHQQF
-9 QIHRQESYSNSGDVS
+9 QIHRQESYSNSGEAS
-24 FPDLNINNISRNNT
+24 FPDINLNNISRNIT

-79 NLNSKKKFNLL
+79 NLNSQKKFCLL

-106 IIDPETSRMSHTEP
+106 IITPDTTRMSHTEP

-165 SCNLSFC
+165 NCNLSFC
-172 ALCIDKHLTHD
+172 ALCIDKHVSHD

-195 EIVKSILRNMLA
+195 EIVKTILRNMLG
-207 MIKEKKKKESFNIIS
+207 MIKEKKKKESFNVIS
-222 EKILNSENSD
+222 EKILNSEKN
-232 FLENVNT
+232 LEFFDEFNL
-239 KEKNVVEII
+239 KEKNIIENI

-256 QYSTDY
+256 QYTNEY

-309 DYFQAFHQT
+309 DYFQSFHQT

-331 YLEVRNNECDFIIN
+331 YLEVRNSECDYILN
-345 EGIKF
+345 EYNKF
-350 DEEILSDLK
+350 NEEIMADMK

-368 NLYFKELYSKNEEN
+368 NLFFKELYLKNEEN
-382 NNLEN
+382 ANSEDAQKEKNLEEKDNN
-387 EKNIEE
+387 EKN
-393 KEIQENNANNMNNIN
+393 ENNM
-408 NIEEKNKDNNQN
+408 D
-420 IIDYEN
+420 D
-426 NNNNNNIEDN
+426 
-436 IDDNINIDEIKKN
+436 IDDNINIDEIQKN
-449 NGFFENKNDINNL
+449 KGYFENKNDINNL
-462 DNIENTNEIHFINN
+462 NNIDKTNKINYINNQDIPKNNNEI
-476 RKGLAE
+476 L
-482 NNNII
+482 
-487 LNDNNNNGIYNS
+487 LDDNNNAIYNS

-510 VNQHQYID
+510 VNVQQYIN

-526 EHEILMNE
+526 EHEILVNE
-534 NQNKLN
+534 SPEKSNQEN
-540 NNNNDNNFVLD
+540 NNNKLLLD
-551 EANALINKDTNN
+551 EKNTLINKDNN
-563 NNLDMK
+563 NENNNINDTDIKL
-569 MVKSAS
+569 VKSAS

-596 INNLNRNEFNTVN
+596 MNKINKKEFNTIQVRN
-609 TKPDE
+609 E
-614 PKNNLNNLN
+614 PKDNIN
-623 NNANIPGKLFL
+623 NNNNNINITGKIFL
-634 SKNNSTDKIYINNP
+634 NKNNSTDKIYLNS
-648 RNKFQNKYIMKR
+648 KTHNKYIMKR
-660 KILKE
+660 KLLKE
-665 IYVYNIKE
+665 IYIYNIKE
-673 HRLESIKDFK
+673 RRLESIKDFR
-683 KDQNI
+683 KDSNL
-688 FKRFYQFSIYLNAKN
+688 FKRFFQFSIYLNAKN
-703 NLYITGGKTKEDQ
+703 NLYISGGKTKDEQ

-724 NYELNTL
+724 NYEQNML
-731 TVLPNMINSRCSH
+731 TVLPEMLNARCSH

-770 RYSFKTQKWKLLPCL
+770 RYSFRTQKWKLLPSL
-785 HSKERQVP
+785 HTKERQVP
-793 TLICFGDY
+793 TLLCVDDY

-815 YILGE
+815 YVLGE

-825 ELDQWETINV
+825 NLEKWEMINV
-835 KCDDIEEEKLNKFN
+835 KCNGIDEARLNKFN

-854 LNNNTFL
+854 LSNNSFL
-861 LVGGEISTGGETDDV
+861 LVGGEINTGGETDDV
-876 YKLEFNKDDEIV
+876 FKLDFKGEDEIV

-903 DKNFIALEQNKFAQ
+903 DKNFIALDQMKFAQ

-926 FYDAL
+926 FYDTL

>member
-1 MKFSHQQF
+1 MQFSHQQF
-9 QIHRQESYSNSGDVS
+9 QIHRQESYSNSGEAS
-24 FPDLNINNISRNNT
+24 FPDINLNNISRNIT

-79 NLNSKKKFNLL
+79 NLNSQKKFCLL

-106 IIDPETSRMSHTEP
+106 IITPDTTRMSHTEP

-152 NLHPRENAHFFCL
+152 NIHPRENAHFFCL
-165 SCNLSFC
+165 NCNLSFC
-172 ALCIDKHLTHD
+172 ALCIDKHVSHD

-195 EIVKSILRNMLA
+195 EIVKTILRNMLG
-207 MIKEKKKKESFNIIS
+207 MIKEKKKKESFNVIS
-222 EKILNSENSD
+222 EKILNSEKN
-232 FLENVNT
+232 LEFFDEFNL
-239 KEKNVVEII
+239 KEKNVIENI

-256 QYSTDY
+256 QYTNEY

-309 DYFQAFHQT
+309 DYFQSFHQT

-331 YLEVRNNECDFIIN
+331 YLEVRNSECDYILN
-345 EGIKF
+345 EYNKF
-350 DEEILSDLK
+350 NEEIMADMK

-368 NLYFKELYSKNEEN
+368 NLFFKELYLKNEEN
-382 NNLEN
+382 ANSEDAQK

-393 KEIQENNANNMNNIN
+393 KDNNEKNENNM
-408 NIEEKNKDNNQN
+408 D
-420 IIDYEN
+420 D
-426 NNNNNNIEDN
+426 
-436 IDDNINIDEIKKN
+436 IDDNINIDEIQKN
-449 NGFFENKNDINNL
+449 KGYFENKNDINNL
-462 DNIENTNEIHFINN
+462 NNIDKTNKINYINNQDIPKNNNEI
-476 RKGLAE
+476 L
-482 NNNII
+482 
-487 LNDNNNNGIYNS
+487 LDDNNNAIYNS

-510 VNQHQYID
+510 VNVQQYIN

-526 EHEILMNE
+526 EHEILVNE
-534 NQNKLN
+534 SPEKSNQEN
-540 NNNNDNNFVLD
+540 NNNKLLLD
-551 EANALINKDTNN
+551 EKNTLINKDNN
-563 NNLDMK
+563 NENNNINDTDIKL
-569 MVKSAS
+569 VKSAS

-596 INNLNRNEFNTVN
+596 MNKINKKEFNTIQVRN
-609 TKPDE
+609 E
-614 PKNNLNNLN
+614 PKDNIN
-623 NNANIPGKLFL
+623 NNNNNINITGKIFL
-634 SKNNSTDKIYINNP
+634 NKNNSTDKIYLNS
-648 RNKFQNKYIMKR
+648 KTHNKYIMKR
-660 KILKE
+660 KLLKE
-665 IYVYNIKE
+665 IYIYNIKE
-673 HRLESIKDFK
+673 RRLESIKDFR
-683 KDQNI
+683 KDSNL
-688 FKRFYQFSIYLNAKN
+688 FKRFFQFSIYLNAKN
-703 NLYITGGKTKEDQ
+703 NLYISGGKTKDEQ

-724 NYELNTL
+724 NYEQNML
-731 TVLPNMINSRCSH
+731 TVLPEMLNARCSH

-770 RYSFKTQKWKLLPCL
+770 RYSFRTQKWKLLPSL
-785 HSKERQVP
+785 HTKERQVP
-793 TLICFGDY
+793 TLLCVDDY

-815 YILGE
+815 YVLGE

-825 ELDQWETINV
+825 NLEKWEMINV
-835 KCDDIEEEKLNKFN
+835 KCNGIDEARLNKFN

-854 LNNNTFL
+854 LSNNSFL
-861 LVGGEISTGGETDDV
+861 LVGGEINTGGETDDV
-876 YKLEFNKDDEIV
+876 FKLDFKGEDEIV

-903 DKNFIALEQNKFAQ
+903 DKNFIALDQMKFAQ

-926 FYDAL
+926 FYDTL

>member
-1 MKFSHQQF
+1 MQFSHQQF
-9 QIHRQESYSNSGDVS
+9 QIHRQESYSNSGEAS
-24 FPDLNINNISRNNT
+24 FPDINLNNISRNIT

-79 NLNSKKKFNLL
+79 NLNSQKKFCLL

-106 IIDPETSRMSHTEP
+106 IITPDTTRMSHTEP

-152 NLHPRENAHFFCL
+152 NIHPRENAHFFCL
-165 SCNLSFC
+165 NCNLSFC
-172 ALCIDKHLTHD
+172 ALCIDKHVSHD

-195 EIVKSILRNMLA
+195 EIVKTILRNMLG
-207 MIKEKKKKESFNIIS
+207 MIKEKKKKESFNVIS
-222 EKILNSENSD
+222 EKILNSDKN
-232 FLENVNT
+232 LEIFDEFNL
-239 KEKNVVEII
+239 KEKNVIENI

-256 QYSTDY
+256 QYTNEY

-309 DYFQAFHQT
+309 DYFQSFHQT

-331 YLEVRNNECDFIIN
+331 YLEVRNSECDYILN
-345 EGIKF
+345 EYNKF
-350 DEEILSDLK
+350 NEEIMADMK

-368 NLYFKELYSKNEEN
+368 NLFFKELYLKNEEN
-382 NNLEN
+382 ANSEDAQKEKNLEEKDNN
-387 EKNIEE
+387 EKN
-393 KEIQENNANNMNNIN
+393 ENNM
-408 NIEEKNKDNNQN
+408 D
-420 IIDYEN
+420 D
-426 NNNNNNIEDN
+426 
-436 IDDNINIDEIKKN
+436 IDDNINIDEIQKN
-449 NGFFENKNDINNL
+449 KGYFENKNDINNL
-462 DNIENTNEIHFINN
+462 NNIDKTNKINYINNQDIPKNNNEI
-476 RKGLAE
+476 L
-482 NNNII
+482 
-487 LNDNNNNGIYNS
+487 LDDNNNAIYNS

-510 VNQHQYID
+510 VNVQQYIN

-526 EHEILMNE
+526 EHEILVNE
-534 NQNKLN
+534 SPEKSNQEN
-540 NNNNDNNFVLD
+540 NNNKLLLD
-551 EANALINKDTNN
+551 EKNTLINKDNN
-563 NNLDMK
+563 NENNNINDTDIKL
-569 MVKSAS
+569 VKSAS

-596 INNLNRNEFNTVN
+596 MNKINKKEFNTIQVRN
-609 TKPDE
+609 E
-614 PKNNLNNLN
+614 PKDNIN
-623 NNANIPGKLFL
+623 NNNINITGKIFL
-634 SKNNSTDKIYINNP
+634 NKNNSTDKIYLNS
-648 RNKFQNKYIMKR
+648 KTHNKYIMKR
-660 KILKE
+660 KLLKE
-665 IYVYNIKE
+665 IYIYNIKE
-673 HRLESIKDFK
+673 RRLESIKDFR
-683 KDQNI
+683 KDSNL
-688 FKRFYQFSIYLNAKN
+688 FKRFFQFSIYLNAKN
-703 NLYITGGKTKEDQ
+703 NLYISGGKTKDEQ

-724 NYELNTL
+724 NYEQNML
-731 TVLPNMINSRCSH
+731 TVLPEMLNARCSH

-770 RYSFKTQKWKLLPCL
+770 RYSFRTQKWKLLPSL
-785 HSKERQVP
+785 HTKERQVP
-793 TLICFGDY
+793 TLLCVDDY

-825 ELDQWETINV
+825 NLEKWEMINV
-835 KCDDIEEEKLNKFN
+835 KCNGIDEARLNKFN

-854 LNNNTFL
+854 LSNNSFL
-861 LVGGEISTGGETDDV
+861 LVGGEINTGGETDDV
-876 YKLEFNKDDEIV
+876 FKLDFKGEDEIV

-903 DKNFIALEQNKFAQ
+903 DKNFIALDQMKFAQ

-926 FYDAL
+926 FYDTL

>member
-1 MKFSHQQF
+1 MQFSHQQF
-9 QIHRQESYSNSGDVS
+9 QIHRQESYSNSGEAS
-24 FPDLNINNISRNNT
+24 FPDINLNNISRNIT

-79 NLNSKKKFNLL
+79 NLNSQKKFCLL

-106 IIDPETSRMSHTEP
+106 IITPDTTRMSHTEP

-152 NLHPRENAHFFCL
+152 NIHPRENAHFFCL
-165 SCNLSFC
+165 NCNLSFC
-172 ALCIDKHLTHD
+172 ALCIDKHVSHD

-195 EIVKSILRNMLA
+195 EIVKTILRNMLG
-207 MIKEKKKKESFNIIS
+207 MIKEKKKKESFNVIS
-222 EKILNSENSD
+222 EKILNSEKN
-232 FLENVNT
+232 LEFFDEFNL
-239 KEKNVVEII
+239 KEKNVIENI

-256 QYSTDY
+256 QYTNEY

-309 DYFQAFHQT
+309 DYFQSFHQT

-331 YLEVRNNECDFIIN
+331 YLEVRNSECDYILN
-345 EGIKF
+345 EYNKF
-350 DEEILSDLK
+350 NEEIMADMK

-368 NLYFKELYSKNEEN
+368 NLFFKELYLKNEEN
-382 NNLEN
+382 ANSEDAQKEKNLEEKDNN
-387 EKNIEE
+387 EKN
-393 KEIQENNANNMNNIN
+393 ENNM
-408 NIEEKNKDNNQN
+408 D
-420 IIDYEN
+420 D
-426 NNNNNNIEDN
+426 
-436 IDDNINIDEIKKN
+436 IDDNINIDEIQKN
-449 NGFFENKNDINNL
+449 KGYFENKNDINNL
-462 DNIENTNEIHFINN
+462 NNIDKTNKINYINNQDIPKNNNEI
-476 RKGLAE
+476 L
-482 NNNII
+482 
-487 LNDNNNNGIYNS
+487 LDDNNNAIYNS

-510 VNQHQYID
+510 VNVQQYIN

-526 EHEILMNE
+526 EHEILVNE
-534 NQNKLN
+534 SPEKSNQEN
-540 NNNNDNNFVLD
+540 NNNKLLLD
-551 EANALINKDTNN
+551 EKNTLINKDNN
-563 NNLDMK
+563 NENNNINDTDIKL
-569 MVKSAS
+569 VKSAS

-596 INNLNRNEFNTVN
+596 MNKINKKEFNTIQVRN
-609 TKPDE
+609 E
-614 PKNNLNNLN
+614 PKDNIN
-623 NNANIPGKLFL
+623 NNNNINITGKIFL
-634 SKNNSTDKIYINNP
+634 NKNNSTDKIYLNS
-648 RNKFQNKYIMKR
+648 KTHNKYIMKR
-660 KILKE
+660 KLLKE
-665 IYVYNIKE
+665 IYIYNIKE
-673 HRLESIKDFK
+673 RRLESIKDFR
-683 KDQNI
+683 KDSNL
-688 FKRFYQFSIYLNAKN
+688 FKRFFQFSIYLNAKN
-703 NLYITGGKTKEDQ
+703 NLYISGGKTKDEQ

-724 NYELNTL
+724 NYEQNML
-731 TVLPNMINSRCSH
+731 TVLPEMLNARCSH

-770 RYSFKTQKWKLLPCL
+770 RYSFRTQKWKLLPSL
-785 HSKERQVP
+785 HTKERQVP
-793 TLICFGDY
+793 TLLCVDDY

-825 ELDQWETINV
+825 KLEKWEMINV
-835 KCDDIEEEKLNKFN
+835 KCNGIDEARLNKFN

-854 LNNNTFL
+854 LSNNSFL
-861 LVGGEISTGGETDDV
+861 LVGGEINTGGETDDV
-876 YKLEFNKDDEIV
+876 FKLDFKGEDEIV

-903 DKNFIALEQNKFAQ
+903 DKNFIALDQMKFAQ

-926 FYDAL
+926 FYDTL

>member
-1 MKFSHQQF
+1 MQFSHQQF
-9 QIHRQESYSNSGDVS
+9 QIHRQESYSNSGEAS
-24 FPDLNINNISRNNT
+24 FPDINLNNISRNIT

-79 NLNSKKKFNLL
+79 NLNSQKKFCLL

-106 IIDPETSRMSHTEP
+106 IITPDTTRMSHTEP

-152 NLHPRENAHFFCL
+152 NIHPRENAHFFCL
-165 SCNLSFC
+165 NCNSSFC
-172 ALCIDKHLTHD
+172 ALCIDKHVSHD

-195 EIVKSILRNMLA
+195 EIVKTILRNMLG
-207 MIKEKKKKESFNIIS
+207 MIKEKKKKESFNVIS
-222 EKILNSENSD
+222 EKILNSEKN
-232 FLENVNT
+232 LEFFDEFNL
-239 KEKNVVEII
+239 KEKNVIENI

-256 QYSTDY
+256 QYTNEY
-262 KNIINNLIEKKVN
+262 KNIINNLIEKKVS

-309 DYFQAFHQT
+309 DYFQSFHQT

-331 YLEVRNNECDFIIN
+331 YLEVRNSECDYILN
-345 EGIKF
+345 EYNKF
-350 DEEILSDLK
+350 NEEIMADMK

-368 NLYFKELYSKNEEN
+368 NLFFKELYLKNEEN
-382 NNLEN
+382 ANSEDAQKEKNLEEKDNN
-387 EKNIEE
+387 EKN
-393 KEIQENNANNMNNIN
+393 ENNM
-408 NIEEKNKDNNQN
+408 D
-420 IIDYEN
+420 D
-426 NNNNNNIEDN
+426 
-436 IDDNINIDEIKKN
+436 IDDNINIDEIQKN
-449 NGFFENKNDINNL
+449 KGYFENKNDINNL
-462 DNIENTNEIHFINN
+462 NNIDKTNKINYINNQDIPKNNNEI
-476 RKGLAE
+476 L
-482 NNNII
+482 
-487 LNDNNNNGIYNS
+487 LDDNNNAIYNS

-510 VNQHQYID
+510 VNVQQYIN

-526 EHEILMNE
+526 EHEILVNE
-534 NQNKLN
+534 SPEKSNQEN
-540 NNNNDNNFVLD
+540 NNNKLLLD
-551 EANALINKDTNN
+551 EKNTLINKDNN
-563 NNLDMK
+563 NENNNINDTDIKL
-569 MVKSAS
+569 VKSAS

-596 INNLNRNEFNTVN
+596 MNKINKKEFNTIQVRN
-609 TKPDE
+609 E
-614 PKNNLNNLN
+614 PKDNIN
-623 NNANIPGKLFL
+623 NNNNINITGKIFL
-634 SKNNSTDKIYINNP
+634 NKNNSTDKIYLNS
-648 RNKFQNKYIMKR
+648 KTHNKYIMKR
-660 KILKE
+660 KLLKE
-665 IYVYNIKE
+665 IYIYNIKE
-673 HRLESIKDFK
+673 RRLESIKDFR
-683 KDQNI
+683 KDSNL
-688 FKRFYQFSIYLNAKN
+688 FKRFFQFSIYLNAKN
-703 NLYITGGKTKEDQ
+703 NLYISGGKTKDEQ

-724 NYELNTL
+724 NYEQNML
-731 TVLPNMINSRCSH
+731 TVLPEMLNARCSH

-770 RYSFKTQKWKLLPCL
+770 RYSFRTQKWKLLPSL
-785 HSKERQVP
+785 HTKERQVP
-793 TLICFGDY
+793 TLLCVDDY

-815 YILGE
+815 YVLGE

-825 ELDQWETINV
+825 NLEKWEMINV
-835 KCDDIEEEKLNKFN
+835 KCNGIDEARLNKFN

-854 LNNNTFL
+854 LSNNSFL
-861 LVGGEISTGGETDDV
+861 LVGGEINTGGETDDV
-876 YKLEFNKDDEIV
+876 FKLDFKGEDEIV

-903 DKNFIALEQNKFAQ
+903 DKNFIALDQMKFAQ

-926 FYDAL
+926 FYDTL

>member
-1 MKFSHQQF
+1 MQFSHHQF
-9 QIHRQESYSNSGDVS
+9 EIHRQPSYSNSDQAS

-68 GTLKKKIIEVA
+68 GTLKKKIVEVA
-79 NLNSKKKFNLL
+79 NLNSQKKFNIL

-106 IIDPETSRMSHTEP
+106 IIDPDTARMSHTEP
-120 SGFNTIKLKIV
+120 TGFNTIKLKIV

-152 NLHPRENAHFFCL
+152 NLHPRENAHFYCL
-165 SCNLSFC
+165 NCNLSFC

-195 EIVKSILRNMLA
+195 EIVKTILRNMLA
-207 MIKEKKKKESFNIIS
+207 MIKEKKKKESFNVIS
-222 EKILNSENSD
+222 EKILNNEKN
-232 FLENVNT
+232 LEFYDDLNL
-239 KEKNVVEII
+239 KEKNVIENI

-256 QYSTDY
+256 QFSNEY

-309 DYFQAFHQT
+309 DYFQSFHQT

-331 YLEVRNNECDFIIN
+331 YLEVRNSECDYIIN
-345 EGIKF
+345 EFIKF
-350 DEEILSDLK
+350 DEEIMTDLK
-359 NILNKIQNK
+359 NVLNKIQNK
-368 NLYFKELYSKNEEN
+368 NLFFKELFLKNEEN
-382 NNLEN
+382 SDN
-387 EKNIEE
+387 EINKQDKNVEEE
-393 KEIQENNANNMNNIN
+393 KDNIN
-408 NIEEKNKDNNQN
+408 NIEF
-420 IIDYEN
+420 N
-426 NNNNNNIEDN
+426 NNKNEENENDLNDLN
-436 IDDNINIDEIKKN
+436 DNINIEEIKKN

-462 DNIENTNEIHFINN
+462 NNINNTNKINYIHNNDLINN
-476 RKGLAE
+476 TK
-482 NNNII
+482 NI
-487 LNDNNNNGIYNS
+487 LSDNDNNGIYNS

-510 VNQHQYID
+510 VNVHQYID

-526 EHEILMNE
+526 EHEILLNE
-534 NQNKLN
+534 SPEKLNNDSSNNNYILDEPNTLINKDNNYENNLN
-540 NNNNDNNFVLD
+540 NNNQDL
-551 EANALINKDTNN
+551 
-563 NNLDMK
+563 K
-569 MVKSAS
+569 MVKSQS

-596 INNLNRNEFNTVN
+596 INNLNKKEFNTIQVKN
-609 TKPDE
+609 NE
-614 PKNNLNNLN
+614 PKNNNNINNINNINITGKIFLN
-623 NNANIPGKLFL
+623 
-634 SKNNSTDKIYINNP
+634 KNNSTDKIYLNP
-648 RNKFQNKYIMKR
+648 KIHNKYIMKR
-660 KILKE
+660 KLLKE
-665 IYVYNIKE
+665 IYIYNIKE
-673 HRLESIKDFK
+673 KRLESIKDFK
-683 KDQNI
+683 KDQNL
-688 FKRFYQFSIYLNAKN
+688 FKRFFQFSIYLNAKN
-703 NLYITGGKTKEDQ
+703 NLYISGGKTKEEQ

-724 NYELNTL
+724 NYEQNTL
-731 TVLPNMINSRCSH
+731 TVLPEMINPRCSH

-770 RYSFKTQKWKLLPCL
+770 RYSFRTQKWKLLPCL
-785 HSKERQVP
+785 HTKERQVP
-793 TLICFGDY
+793 TLICYGDY

-825 ELDQWETINV
+825 KLENWEMINV
-835 KCDDIEEEKLNKFN
+835 KYNGIDEDKLNKFN
-849 VGLIK
+849 VGVIK
-854 LNNNTFL
+854 LSNDSFL
-861 LVGGEISTGGETDDV
+861 IVGGEINTGGETDDV
-876 YKLEFNKDDEIV
+876 FKLDFKGNDEIV
-888 ISDTNLKLPCPASFI
+888 ISETNLKLPCPASFI
-903 DKNFIALEQNKFAQ
+903 DKNFIPLDQKKFAQ

-926 FYDAL
+926 FYDML

>member
-9 QIHRQESYSNSGDVS
+9 EIHRQESYSNSGEAS

-79 NLNSKKKFNLL
+79 NLNSQKKFNLL

-106 IIDPETSRMSHTEP
+106 IIDPDNVRMSHTEP

-131 PTDLDESILSTDS
+131 PTDLDESVISTDS
-144 KFKQMLEC
+144 KYKQMLEC

-165 SCNLSFC
+165 NCNLSFC
-172 ALCIDKHLTHD
+172 ALCIEKHLAHD

-195 EIVKSILRNMLA
+195 EIVKTILRNMLA

-222 EKILNSENSD
+222 EKILNSEKNLD
-232 FLENVNT
+232 FFESFEK
-239 KEKNVVEII
+239 KEKNVVESI

-256 QYSTDY
+256 QYCTEY
-262 KNIINNLIEKKVN
+262 KNIVNNLIEKKVN

-331 YLEVRNNECDFIIN
+331 YLEVRNNECDYIIN

-350 DEEILSDLK
+350 DEEIMNDLK

-368 NLYFKELYSKNEEN
+368 NLYFKDLFLKNDEN
-382 NNLEN
+382 NNVEKEKIIEEN
-387 EKNIEE
+387 EIKENDENI
-393 KEIQENNANNMNNIN
+393 IN
-408 NIEEKNKDNNQN
+408 NKDNNDIN
-420 IIDYEN
+420 LD
-426 NNNNNNIEDN
+426 NNNNNINENNDKIDN
-436 IDDNINIDEIKKN
+436 IDDNINIEEIKKN

-462 DNIENTNEIHFINN
+462 DNIDKTNKTHFINKN
-476 RKGLAE
+476 KIIQE

-487 LNDNNNNGIYNS
+487 DDNNNNGIYNS

-518 ATFDANAN
+518 ATFDANEN
-526 EHEILMNE
+526 EHEILVNE
-534 NQNKLN
+534 SPEKL
-540 NNNNDNNFVLD
+540 NNNDNNNYVLD
-551 EANALINKDTNN
+551 EPNNLINKENN
-563 NNLDMK
+563 KNNSDIK

-575 SCGFNENIE
+575 SCGFNENME

-596 INNLNRNEFNTVN
+596 INNKEFNTVA
-609 TKPDE
+609 TKPNNE
-614 PKNNLNNLN
+614 PKDNLNKIN
-623 NNANIPGKLFL
+623 NINITGKIFL
-634 SKNNSTDKIYINNP
+634 SKNNSTDKIYMNNS
-648 RNKFQNKYIMKR
+648 RSKSQTKYIMKR
-660 KILKE
+660 KMLKE
-665 IYVYNIKE
+665 IYIYNIKE

-688 FKRFYQFSIYLNAKN
+688 FKRFFQFSIYLNAKN
-703 NLYITGGKTKEDQ
+703 NLYITGGKTKEEQ

-724 NYELNTL
+724 NYDLNSL
-731 TVLPNMINSRCSH
+731 TSLPNMICPRCSH

-785 HSKERQVP
+785 HTKERQVP
-793 TLICFGDY
+793 TLICIGDY

-810 GKKNS
+810 GKKSS

-820 KINLN
+820 KINLH
-825 ELDQWETINV
+825 ELDKWEIINV
-835 KCDDIEEEKLNKFN
+835 KSNDIDEERLNKFN

-854 LNNNTFL
+854 LNYNSFL
-861 LVGGEISTGGETDDV
+861 LVGGEICTGGETDDV
-876 YKLEFNKDDEIV
+876 FKLDFNNDDEIV

-903 DKNFIALEQNKFAQ
+903 DKNFIPLDQNKFAQ

-926 FYDAL
+926 FYDSL
-931 TNKFGMKPMMKKK
+931 SNKFGMKPMMKKK